1 MDKRGQKRV
10 MKKIKERADLE
21 ITQKIVRKMLEES
34 KEIST

>member
-1 MDKRGQKRV
+1 

>member
-1 MDKRGQKRV
+1 

-34 KEIST
+34 KEKST